1 MITDYNFFLN
11 EMMLKKIDRSSML
24 NSLEIRSPF
33 LDHRLAEYVVSHNYL
48 VKGDNFSS
56 KKIIKNYLSED
67 FDNSFIERTKMGFSI
82 DIKNIVSVNQEEI
95 IETILCSPLENF
107 IDLKN
112 VKRLKFLN
120 SRMNALRLWKLYSIS
135 MFLENNKTKST
146 T

>member
-24 NSLEIRSPF
+24 CSLEIRSPF

-48 VKGDNFSS
+48 DNGDNYSS

-67 FDNSFIERTKMGFSI
+67 FDKSFIDREKMGFSI
-82 DIKNIVSVNQEEI
+82 DIKNIVTTNQEEI
-95 IETILCSPLENF
+95 LETILCSPIENF
-107 IDLKN
+107 INLKN
-112 VKRLKFLN
+112 MKRLKLIN

-135 MFLENNKTKST
+135 LYLENNKTEST

>member
-24 NSLEIRSPF
+24 CSLEIRSPF

-48 VKGDNFSS
+48 DNGDNYSS

-67 FDNSFIERTKMGFSI
+67 FDKSFSAREKMGFSI
-82 DIKNIVSVNQEEI
+82 EIKNIVIPNQEEI
-95 IETILCSPLENF
+95 LETILCSPIENF
-107 IDLKN
+107 INLKN
-112 VKRLKFLN
+112 MKRLKLIN

-135 MFLENNKTKST
+135 LYLENNKTKST